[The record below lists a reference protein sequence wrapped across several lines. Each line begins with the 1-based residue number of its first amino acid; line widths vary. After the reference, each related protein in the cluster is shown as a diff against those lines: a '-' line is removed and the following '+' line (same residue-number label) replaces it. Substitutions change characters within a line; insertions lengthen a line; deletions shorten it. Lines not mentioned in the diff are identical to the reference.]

1 MNRPEPGLDKDQIER
16 VVAAATRAPSLLNC
30 QPWRFVAGAD
40 RIDVFAVPERGPAS
54 VDPTG
59 RERFL
64 SLGAA
69 VLNLRLAIAAL
80 GLAPAVHLMPSA
92 EDRTHVA
99 RVSIGGRQ
107 RQGELEGP
115 LSDAIEK
122 RQCSRVPFTDE
133 LVRDEEFLHLQ
144 DAAAAE
150 GAWLDVAT
158 GIHRTLVL
166 DVLHEADLIQRADP
180 RLVNDFAAWTTTR
193 ANPALGIPPQS
204 LGPRPHSPGAAVR
217 DMTLGSDGKV
227 AGRGVAE
234 FEGRGMLAV
243 LLTTGDAAVDWVR
256 GGMALE
262 RVLLT
267 ATVLGLSTG
276 ILSHGTEVVDLRPLV
291 RDPSS
296 RWRHPQVVVRF
307 GHGDAMPATP
317 RLPVSEVLEL
327 R

>member
-1 MNRPEPGLDKDQIER
+1 
-16 VVAAATRAPSLLNC
+16 
-30 QPWRFVAGAD
+30 
-40 RIDVFAVPERGPAS
+40 
-54 VDPTG
+54 
-59 RERFL
+59 
-64 SLGAA
+64 
-69 VLNLRLAIAAL
+69 
-80 GLAPAVHLMPSA
+80 
-92 EDRTHVA
+92 
-99 RVSIGGRQ
+99 
-107 RQGELEGP
+107 
-115 LSDAIEK
+115 
-122 RQCSRVPFTDE
+122 
-133 LVRDEEFLHLQ
+133 
-144 DAAAAE
+144 
-150 GAWLDVAT
+150 
-158 GIHRTLVL
+158 
-166 DVLHEADLIQRADP
+166 
-180 RLVNDFAAWTTTR
+180 
-193 ANPALGIPPQS
+193 PALGIPPQS

>member
-1 MNRPEPGLDKDQIER
+1 MNRPEFGLDKDQIER
-16 VVAAATRAPSLLNC
+16 VVAAATRAPSILNC
-30 QPWRFVAGAD
+30 QPWRFVAAAD
-40 RIDVFAVPERGPAS
+40 RIDVFAVPERGPGS

-69 VLNLRLAIAAL
+69 VLNLRLAITAL
-80 GLAPAVHLMPSA
+80 GHAPAVHLMPSA
-92 EDRTHVA
+92 DDRTHVA
-99 RVSIGGRQ
+99 RVSIGGPQ
-107 RQGELEGP
+107 RQGDLEGP
-115 LSDAIEK
+115 LYDAIER
-122 RQCSRVPFTDE
+122 RQSSRLPFTDE

-180 RLVNDFAAWTTTR
+180 RLVDDFAAWTTTR

-217 DMTLGSDGKV
+217 DMTLGSDGP
-227 AGRGVAE
+227 GRGVAQ
-234 FEGRGMLAV
+234 FEDRGMLAV
-243 LLTTGDAAVDWVR
+243 LLTTGDNAVDWVR
-256 GGMALE
+256 GGIALE

-327 R
+327 V